1 MSDRIKVDFR
11 SVEPIVG
18 GDVVVFVGDDLKLT
32 PLAQDLLGA
41 AAQALV
47 SRAAAVER
55 FKGKARGAMV
65 VTAPAGITADRL
77 VVVGLGDAR
86 ARASIDFTRLGGVVM
101 GKVGAG
107 RAAHVV
113 FDFPA
118 TGAADQKDAPD
129 GPSGKD
135 GKKAAKKAAKKG
147 AVTGDAVS
155 GASPAGAGAAA
166 DFALGLQL
174 RAYRFDQYK
183 TKKKDDDN
191 GAAGGDFAIYLADPS
206 AARKAWR
213 AREAVAGGV
222 ILARDL
228 VNEPPNVLYPEA
240 FADRAARLSKLGV
253 EVEVLDQKQLAK
265 LGMRALLGVAQ
276 GSAFAPRVV
285 VMRWN
290 GGRSGDAPV
299 AFIGKGVCFDTGGI
313 SIKPAA
319 GMEDMKGDMGGAAA
333 VIGLMHTLASRKAK
347 ANVVGILGLVEN
359 MPDGNAQRP
368 GDIVKSM
375 SGQTIE
381 VINTD
386 AEGRL
391 VLCDALWYCNETFK
405 PQFMVNLATL
415 TGAIMVALGSHH
427 AGLFSNDD
435 TLAARLTAAGLA
447 TNERLWRMPLGREYD
462 KMIDSRF
469 ADMKNTGGRYAGSI
483 TAAQFLHRFVKD
495 TPWAHLDIA
504 GTAMGSPTDEINQS
518 WASGF
523 GVRLLDELVRAN
535 YEG

>member
-1 MSDRIKVDFR
+1 MASTFDIGFAKTARASGGLAILLQAAGQPAAGLGEVDPEGVVARAASVAKFTGKALKSLDIIAPHGAPVDRIRVLGLGEADQL
-11 SVEPIVG
+11 VAH
-18 GDVVVFVGDDLKLT
+18 DWLK
-32 PLAQDLLGA
+32 AGGA
-41 AAQALV
+41 AAA
-47 SRAAAVER
+47 
-55 FKGKARGAMV
+55 KTGGAEKV
-65 VTAPAGITADRL
+65 AIYIDAPGATVTA
-77 VVVGLGDAR
+77 
-86 ARASIDFTRLGGVVM
+86 
-101 GKVGAG
+101 KN
-107 RAAHVV
+107 
-113 FDFPA
+113 
-118 TGAADQKDAPD
+118 
-129 GPSGKD
+129 
-135 GKKAAKKAAKKG
+135 
-147 AVTGDAVS
+147 
-155 GASPAGAGAAA
+155 AA
-166 DFALGLQL
+166 DFALGMQL
-174 RAYRFDQYK
+174 GAYSFDAYK
-183 TKKKDDDN
+183 TKKGEDEETKPARTVKVTIVTA
-191 GAAGGDFAIYLADPS
+191 GAAAAKKANDVSDAIA
-206 AARKAWR
+206 
-213 AREAVAGGV
+213 EGV
-222 ILARDL
+222 ILARNL
-228 VNEPPNVLYPEA
+228 VNEPANVLGPVE
-240 FADRAARLSKLGV
+240 FAEKAKALEKLGV
-253 EVEVLDQKQLAK
+253 EVDILTEREMKR
-265 LGMRALLGVAQ
+265 LGMAALLGVAQ
-276 GSAFAPRVV
+276 GSVRPPRLA
-285 VMRWN
+285 VMQWK
-290 GGRSGDAPV
+290 GGKDKDRPI
-299 AFIGKGVCFDTGGI
+299 AFIGKGVVFDTGGI

-333 VIGLMHTLASRKAK
+333 VIGLMQTLASRKAK